1 MPDSAV
7 WVVAAVAVYAIGV
20 GIYFV
25 FCWPW
30 SRSQRALRRL
40 RTHGVSIR
48 NLRHSEARALQL
60 IECPAGARVYRLEGA
75 CAEFI
80 IRGKNGAAHVQT
92 LAGVPVKYPA
102 GLERAVRAGS
112 NAAEVVPGRKD
123 AVIVRLNGVTLASS
137 SRALRG

>member
-40 RTHGVSIR
+40 RKHRVCIR

-60 IECPAGARVYRLEGA
+60 IECPAGAPVYRLEGA
-75 CAEFI
+75 CA
-80 IRGKNGAAHVQT
+80 
-92 LAGVPVKYPA
+92 GV
-102 GLERAVRAGS
+102 
-112 NAAEVVPGRKD
+112 
-123 AVIVRLNGVTLASS
+123 SS
-137 SRALRG
+137 SSGARMGQSMCRPSQGCR